1 MIDKKF
7 FINNVQNDWKYLL
20 EKEIKK
26 NYFNSIISTI
36 KSCQKKQLLNP
47 DPKKIFRAFK
57 ETNLNNLKL
66 VILGQD
72 PYHGENQANGLAFG
86 VDNKIKTPPSLI
98 NIFKEIYESTHHEPN
113 ANKDLLHWAHQ
124 GVLLLNTSLSV
135 ELFKPNSH
143 AEIGWS
149 ILTNAVIKEISTV
162 KKNIVFFLWGKNAQ
176 KKELLID
183 SSKHLVL
190 KTSHPSPLSVY
201 RGFRGCKHFLEAN
214 SFFKKNNLTEIDW

>member
-176 KKELLID
+176 KKELLIRR
-183 SSKHLVL
+183 
-190 KTSHPSPLSVY
+190 PS
-201 RGFRGCKHFLEAN
+201 N
-214 SFFKKNNLTEIDW
+214 DTFKLLW